1 MCAQGAHDRIKGEW
15 MSNGKRHYWS
25 LLFDRYHPGLVAFL
39 GRRVRRA
46 ADAPDLAQEV
56 YLRFLRA
63 DRADLIRNPEA
74 YLYTIA
80 LNLVREQAVLD
91 QRWKH
96 TVDATESAADP
107 ALVDLRTPEEDIDR
121 AARLHRIEAL
131 IETLPPKFQAVLIL
145 QYRDGLTY
153 EQIGTRLGVTTHTV
167 KKYVVQG
174 LALCRKRLSRSEG
187 RPG

>member
-1 MCAQGAHDRIKGEW
+1 
-15 MSNGKRHYWS
+15 MSNGKRNYWG
-25 LLFDRYHPGLVAFL
+25 LLFDRYQPGLVAFL

-46 ADAPDLAQEV
+46 SDAPDLAQEV

-63 DRADLIRNPEA
+63 DRAELIRNPEA

-80 LNLVREQAVLD
+80 VNLVREQAVLD
-91 QRWKH
+91 RRWGH
-96 TVDATESAADP
+96 AVDALESSEP
-107 ALVDLRTPEEDIDR
+107 ALVDFRTPEEDVER
-121 AARLHRIEAL
+121 ASRRSCLESLIEA
-131 IETLPPKFQAVLIL
+131 LPPKFQAVLIL

-153 EQIGTRLGVTTHTV
+153 EQIARRLGITTHTV

-187 RPG
+187 RPL

>member
-1 MCAQGAHDRIKGEW
+1 
-15 MSNGKRHYWS
+15 MSNGKRSYWS
-25 LLFDRYHPGLVAFL
+25 LLFDRYQPGLVAFL

-63 DRADLIRNPEA
+63 DRAQLIRNPEA

-80 LNLVREQAVLD
+80 VNLVREQAVLD
-91 QRWKH
+91 RRWKH
-96 TVDATESAADP
+96 TVDALESPAEP
-107 ALVDLRTPEEDIDR
+107 ALVDFRTPEEDVER
-121 AARLHRIEAL
+121 AARLSRLEGLIEA
-131 IETLPPKFQAVLIL
+131 LPPKFQAVLVL

-153 EQIGTRLGVTTHTV
+153 EQIARQLGVTTHTV

-187 RPG
+187 RPL